1 MWEWDAAPALSVSE
15 PLWWGGEPSPH
26 QLRAGEQIDAR
37 IAVAAACAA
46 VSYCAHAAGYTPGA
60 GSFNNPCGR
69 LRSLGGLPGA
79 TDFTKRVRGGST
91 CQGPSEGGPIRP
103 VASGSFFEIL
113 P

>member
-1 MWEWDAAPALSVSE
+1 MDAAPALSVSE

-60 GSFNNPCGR
+60 GSFNNACGR
-69 LRSLGGLPGA
+69 LRSLGLVDYREPGCVKAEPVLFLEGL
-79 TDFTKRVRGGST
+79 
-91 CQGPSEGGPIRP
+91 E
-103 VASGSFFEIL
+103 
-113 P
+113 